1 MTRNRQ
7 HLHLPDTMPTS
18 PGSAPVLLRVCG
30 LEKSYMQTSRFG
42 HTALRGVSFK
52 VCEGECVGIV
62 GPSGCGKSTTARIV
76 ARLECPD
83 AGSVFFNGQTL
94 GSGQGKPGVRPSRAK
109 RKQLVQ
115 AWSQMRM
122 VFQNPEASFAPTM
135 TVGQA
140 VAEGVRYTPG
150 FKRLV
155 EDAGSLERL
164 VADALEDV
172 ELPAAYAAKRAF
184 EISGGECQRA
194 ALARAIIGQPRL
206 IVCDEP
212 TSALDV
218 TIQARIMAL
227 LEHLHTRHGT
237 AFLFISHDL
246 ALVNGFCDRIY
257 RMEAGSMVEE
267 LQVVR
272 S

>member
-7 HLHLPDTMPTS
+7 HRHLPETEPPIAED
-18 PGSAPVLLRVCG
+18 APVLLRACG
-30 LEKSYMQTSRFG
+30 LEKSYAQAG
-42 HTALRGVSFK
+42 GPVHQALRGVSFD
-52 VCEGECVGIV
+52 VREGECVGIV

-76 ARLECPD
+76 ARLERPD

-94 GSGQGKPGVRPSRAK
+94 GEERITRAR
-109 RKQLVQ
+109 RKQLDQ

-135 TVGQA
+135 TIGQA
-140 VAEGVRYTPG
+140 VAEGVRYTPA
-150 FKRLV
+150 FDRLV
-155 EDAGSLERL
+155 KDAGSLERL

-172 ELPAAYAAKRAF
+172 ELPATYAAKRAF
-184 EISGGECQRA
+184 ELSGGECQRA
-194 ALARAIIGQPRL
+194 ALARAVIGQPRL

-227 LEHLHTRHGT
+227 LEHLHARHGT

-257 RMEAGSMVEE
+257 RMEAGCMVEE
-267 LQVVR
+267 LQVVQP
-272 S
+272 